1 MTERATNQ
9 ISVQMPDN
17 TLPEWIELLPS
28 GPDVVGVD
36 GRRWLNDVPDRIVA
50 DFQSRNQ
57 LMVIDWEHA
66 TENRAPN
73 GLEAPAAGWVDQLEA
88 RSGAIWGHVKEWTG
102 RASQQLTD
110 KAYKFI
116 SPVFEFEKNSNR
128 ILRIT
133 SAALTNAPN
142 LALTALNSRQTGTG
156 KGEMALTDEE
166 RRVCELM
173 GVDEADLL
181 KTKQAALA
189 HAQNAARLS
198 QALSPEERRVCE
210 LMGVD
215 PDDYLANK
223 SQQSI

>member
-17 TLPEWIELLPS
+17 TLPEWIELLPP

-50 DFQSRNQ
+50 DFQSRNKP
-57 LMVIDWEHA
+57 LVIDWEHA

-73 GLEAPAAGWVDQLEA
+73 GLEAPAAGWVDRLEV

-102 RASQQLTD
+102 RASQQLAD
-110 KAYKFI
+110 RAYKFL
-116 SPVFEFEKNSNR
+116 SPVFAFEKNSGR
-128 ILRIT
+128 ILKIT

-142 LALTALNSRQTGTG
+142 LALTALNSRQMTG
-156 KGEMALTDEE
+156 KDEVTLTDEE
-166 RRVCELM
+166 RRIAQMM

-210 LMGVD
+210 LMGVA
-215 PDDYLANK
+215 PDTYLAERN
-223 SQQSI
+223 S